1 MDTPSL
7 TPALTELEEASSVI
21 IIIASS
27 SIGSTTGLIG
37 IFLVSSTTLT
47 GFEAEA
53 SSVIVITS
61 SINPISTIGFTYL
74 GETTAKKQARL
85 M

>member
-7 TPALTELEEASSVI
+7 TPTLTGLEEASSVI

-37 IFLVSSTTLT
+37 ILVVSSTTLT
-47 GFEAEA
+47 GIEEA
-53 SSVIVITS
+53 
-61 SINPISTIGFTYL
+61 
-74 GETTAKKQARL
+74 
-85 M
+85 

>member
-7 TPALTELEEASSVI
+7 TPALTGLEEASSVM

-27 SIGSTTGLIG
+27 SIGSTTGLIVG

-47 GFEAEA
+47 GFEAEE

-61 SINPISTIGFTYL
+61 
-74 GETTAKKQARL
+74 
-85 M
+85 